1 METTCPATV
10 QGPDAPWSLQATVQG
25 VVAEHANRPS
35 YALVIIRGGDSA
47 TDDDLAPALP
57 RSIAAMRISR
67 GKRVEGCPH
76 LPCAHFS
83 ESR

>member
-1 METTCPATV
+1 MHPGRSRRRSRASSPSMPT
-10 QGPDAPWSLQATVQG
+10 GPSD
-25 VVAEHANRPS
+25 
-35 YALVIIRGGDSA
+35 ALVIIRGGGSA

-57 RSIAAMRISR
+57 RSIAAARISR
-67 GKRVEGCPH
+67 GKRPEGCPH